1 MKNYYKIFFLP
12 FLFFFS
18 NLYSQD
24 CQNYLSNE
32 NQQNYVSSNELV
44 GGVDSVLGSA
54 IETNNSD
61 CAVIVINQDS
71 GEPWARY
78 HLSIKLSDFGLM
90 PGDKL
95 RIGVDGKND
104 SGYGRIEVNQ
114 DNRPNTS
121 LISQNFTN
129 IWSRVEQTILIPS
142 VETIDIW
149 LFSNYNNA
157 NSGNVYYDNLLIEK
171 VEDFSPFI
179 TTWKTDNLGNS
190 DENQILIAS
199 GGNSESFSV
208 DWGDGNSEIVPSG
221 FIELRHTYNEPGIYT
236 VSITGGHLELL
247 IGDPEK
253 LLSIEQWGD
262 IEWDH
267 FSYTFEGCS
276 NLQVEAVDTPNLSE
290 VTLLNNMFKDCTSM
304 VGNDSFNNW
313 DISTVVTLENM
324 FKGAS
329 SFNAPIGSWD
339 VTNAPV
345 LRFMFDGASS
355 FNQELSNWD
364 ISNYNNLEHLFY
376 NASAFNQNLSSWN
389 VSNVQNFSG
398 MFSSAKNFN
407 GDISSWNTE
416 SATNMVAMFNGA
428 TAFNQNIGNWDTSHV
443 DAMISMFDNALSFDQ
458 DISVWD
464 VSNLIAAFNM
474 FKGTGLS
481 VKNYDSLLNEWSKQ
495 HLQNGLIFDAG
506 NSFYCDGQE
515 ARQKLINDFDWII
528 KDAGKVEN
536 CQDTTSFITTWKTDN
551 PGESEDNQIT
561 IPTYRNE
568 TYDYDINWG
577 DGSIDT
583 GVTGEI
589 THTYFVPGTYEVS
602 INGNFP
608 RIYFNN
614 LKDAEK
620 ILSINQ
626 WGDIQWSSMEYA
638 FVACKN
644 LQILANDA
652 PDLSRVTSLLHMFS
666 GVENI
671 NSSLSTWDFST
682 ITNMSY
688 MFFNSL
694 TFNQDIGFW
703 DTNNV
708 TNMAGMFYKAEV
720 FNQDI
725 SSWDT
730 SNVTNMRSMFNNA
743 LTFNQDISSWDISKV
758 TNIFSMFNEASSFDQ
773 DLSGWDFTSIS
784 NLFETF
790 NYSGLSVENYD
801 NLLIAWS
808 ETEELKIDLL
818 GAFGLSY
825 CKGAVARQK
834 LIDINSWYIYD
845 GGENCPV
852 DFSNAF
858 VTTWKTDNLGFS
870 EGNQIIIPTSFGN
883 IYDYSVD
890 WGDGIVESGFNGD
903 ATHTYLIPGIY
914 TVSVIGDFPQIFFN
928 ASGDKDKLLSVEQWG
943 DVQWLDF
950 NSAFNGCTNLDVVA
964 DDIPNSSVVFEWRA
978 MFKNCSS
985 LIGNSAFNDWDMGNA
1000 LGMEDMFSG
1009 ATLFNQDISNWILG
1023 ATMNMNGMFENA
1035 TSYNQPLNF
1044 RGMDRSPTMVNM
1056 LNGAISFN
1064 QDLSQMPR
1072 HGTNMSGM
1080 LVNTGMSNEN
1090 YNKTLIGWAA
1100 KSNDFN
1106 VVLDAPQNQYCFSK
1120 DARQTLI
1127 NNFDWIINDGG
1138 ENCPIDE
1145 CQNDILNEDL
1155 TIILPSGT
1163 LIGGV
1168 DTAVGTEIDTNDSE
1182 CALIVGNIDNGQP
1195 WGRYR
1200 IAINLI
1206 DYGISPGDELLIG
1219 VDGKNLTGNA
1229 RIEVNRNNQPNTAIV
1244 SHNFNN
1250 SWSRFEDTFTVP
1262 SELVT
1267 IDIWLFSNYS
1277 QSSSGEAVYDNLVV
1291 QNLSNTGENNAPIA
1305 NAGGNIEVQDDDF
1318 NGMETVL
1325 LNASDSVDFDGDLVS
1340 YVWTENET
1348 IIANGIA
1355 PEVSLNLG
1363 IHEIELTVTDNEG
1376 LMAYDTVIV
1385 SVLEPLFIEC
1395 GNELVNENK
1404 NMTLV
1409 SGTLVGGVDSAIGNS
1424 DDTNLSDCALV
1435 VSNNDSGQPWG
1446 RYQIAINLLD
1456 YGIEAGDEIFLG
1468 VDGKNIT
1475 GNGRVEINRNNLPN
1489 TALGAKT
1496 FNNSWSRYETSFIVP
1511 SDLTTIDLWFFSNYG
1526 QQTSG
1531 SVVYDN
1537 LEVVNLSK
1545 GNVSSGKSS
1554 QVTEPINNLNI
1565 FPNPAK
1571 IETTLSFD
1579 QPTTVGIIQIF
1590 DVTGRLVQTING
1602 GLIDERGA
1610 PVNVQEM
1617 PDGVYFVKTIDDSGI
1632 EFQQQ
1637 MLIQRQ

>member
-32 NQQNYVSSNELV
+32 NQQNYVSSYELV
-44 GGVDSVLGSA
+44 GGVDSVFGSA
-54 IETNNSD
+54 VETNNSD
-61 CAVIVINQDS
+61 CAINVINQDS

-90 PGDKL
+90 PGDEL

-114 DNRPNTS
+114 NNRPNTS
-121 LISQNFTN
+121 LFSQNFTDE
-129 IWSRVEQTILIPS
+129 WSRVEQTILIPS
-142 VETIDIW
+142 IETLDIW
-149 LFSNYNNA
+149 LFSNYNNT

-171 VEDFSPFI
+171 VEDFSQFI
-179 TTWKTDNLGNS
+179 TTWKTDNPGNS

-199 GGNSESFSV
+199 GDNSESFSI
-208 DWGDGNSEIVPSG
+208 DWGDGNSETAPSG
-221 FIELRHTYNEPGIYT
+221 FIELLHTYSEPGIYT
-236 VSITGGHLELL
+236 VSVTGGHLELL
-247 IGDPEK
+247 IGDPKK

-329 SFNAPIGSWD
+329 SFNAPIASWD
-339 VTNAPV
+339 VTNAPD
-345 LRFMFDGASS
+345 LQFIFDGASS
-355 FNQELSNWD
+355 FNQDLSNWD
-364 ISNYNNLEHLFY
+364 VSNYTNLEYLFY
-376 NASAFNQNLSSWN
+376 NASSFNQDLSAWD
-389 VSNVQNFSG
+389 VSNVENFSG
-398 MFSSAKNFN
+398 MFNSAVNFN

-416 SATNMVAMFNGA
+416 SATNMVAMFSGA
-428 TAFNQNIGNWDTSHV
+428 TSFNQDIGNWDTSSV
-443 DAMISMFDNALSFDQ
+443 DAMISMFDNAISFDQ
-458 DISVWD
+458 DISFWN

-481 VKNYDSLLNEWSKQ
+481 VENYDSLLNEWSKQ
-495 HLQNGLIFDAG
+495 QLQNGLTFDAG

-515 ARQKLINDFDWII
+515 ARQRLIDDFDWII

-536 CQDTTSFITTWKTDN
+536 CRDTTSFITTWKTDN

-577 DGSIDT
+577 DGRVDT

-589 THTYFVPGTYEVS
+589 THTYAVAGTYEVS
-602 INGNFP
+602 IKGNFP

-614 LKDAEK
+614 LRDAEK
-620 ILSINQ
+620 ILFINQ
-626 WGDIQWSSMEYA
+626 WGDIQWSSMDYA

-671 NSSLSTWDFST
+671 NSNLSAWNFST

-703 DTNNV
+703 NTSSV
-708 TNMAGMFYKAEV
+708 TDMGGMFYNAKL

-730 SNVTNMRSMFNNA
+730 SNVTNMRSMFNKA
-743 LTFNQDISSWDISKV
+743 STFNQDISSWDINNV
-758 TNIFSMFNEASSFDQ
+758 TNIFSMFSEASSFDQ
-773 DLSGWDFTSIS
+773 DLSGWDFSSIS

-801 NLLIAWS
+801 KLLIAWS

-834 LIDINSWYIYD
+834 LIDINSWYIFD
-845 GGENCPV
+845 SGLNCAL
-852 DFSNAF
+852 DFTNAF
-858 VTTWKTDNLGFS
+858 VTTWKTDNPGVS
-870 EGNQIIIPTSFGN
+870 ANNQIRIPTSSGGS
-883 IYDYSVD
+883 YDYSVD
-890 WGDGIVESGFNGD
+890 WGDGLIESGFTGD
-903 ATHTYLIPGIY
+903 ATHTYSNSGTY
-914 TVSVIGDFPQIFFN
+914 TVSIIGEFPGISFN
-928 ASGDKDKLLSVEQWG
+928 ATGDREKLLKVIKWG
-943 DVQWLDF
+943 DNTWSRFDA
-950 NSAFNGCTNLDVVA
+950 AFKGCINLDVVA
-964 DDIPNSSVVFEWRA
+964 TDIPDLNNVTSFTE
-978 MFKNCSS
+978 MFSGCSN
-985 LIGNSAFNDWDMGNA
+985 LIGNDSFNSWNVSNAKSMLGLFYGTSNFNQPIGDWDVSNVLDMI
-1000 LGMEDMFSG
+1000 GMFQQSG
-1009 ATLFNQDISNWILG
+1009 FNQDISAWNVSKVERMNAMFKGATNFNQTLGQWLLNSITNMESMLDDSGLTVENYDDTLLGWNNGSSLNGITLG
-1023 ATMNMNGMFENA
+1023 AANLA
-1035 TSYNQPLNF
+1035 YCTSKEERQ
-1044 RGMDRSPTMVNM
+1044 
-1056 LNGAISFN
+1056 
-1064 QDLSQMPR
+1064 
-1072 HGTNMSGM
+1072 
-1080 LVNTGMSNEN
+1080 E
-1090 YNKTLIGWAA
+1090 LIDIYGW
-1100 KSNDFN
+1100 
-1106 VVLDAPQNQYCFSK
+1106 
-1120 DARQTLI
+1120 T
-1127 NNFDWIINDGG
+1127 INDGG
-1138 ENCPIDE
+1138 ENCPLVE
-1145 CQNDILNEDL
+1145 CQDDILNEDKS
-1155 TIILPSGT
+1155 IILPSGS
-1163 LIGGV
+1163 LVGGV
-1168 DTAVGTEIDTNDSE
+1168 DTAVGTDIDTNNSE

-1200 IAINLI
+1200 IAINLL
-1206 DYGISPGDELLIG
+1206 DYGISAGDELLIG
-1219 VDGKNLTGNA
+1219 IDGKNLSGNA
-1229 RIEVNRNNQPNTAIV
+1229 RIEVNRNNQPNTALV

-1250 SWSRFEDTFTVP
+1250 SWSRFENIFTVP

-1291 QNLSNTGENNAPIA
+1291 RNLSNTGENLYPVAS
-1305 NAGGNIEVQDDDF
+1305 AGNDFEAEDEDF
-1318 NGMETVL
+1318 NGIETVV
-1325 LNASDSVDFDGDLVS
+1325 LNATNSVDFDGDIVS
-1340 YVWTENET
+1340 YIWTEDEA
-1348 IIANGIA
+1348 IIADGIA

-1376 LMAYDTVIV
+1376 LKAYDTIIV
-1385 SVLEPLFIEC
+1385 SVLEPLLIDC
-1395 GNELVNENK
+1395 GNDLVNENE

-1409 SGTLVGGVDSAIGNS
+1409 SGTLVGGVDSAKGNS
-1424 DDTNLSDCALV
+1424 DDTNLSNCALV

-1456 YGIEAGDEIFLG
+1456 YGIEAGDQIFVG

-1475 GNGRVEINRNNLPN
+1475 GNGRVEINRDNLPN

-1496 FNNSWSRYETSFIVP
+1496 FNNSWSRYEASFIVP
-1511 SDLTTIDLWFFSNYG
+1511 SGLTTIDLWFFSNYG

-1531 SVVYDN
+1531 RAIYDN

-1545 GNVSSGKSS
+1545 GNVSSGKSIHVS
-1554 QVTEPINNLNI
+1554 EQLNELNI
-1565 FPNPAK
+1565 YPNPAS
-1571 IETTLSFD
+1571 IETILSFD
-1579 QPTTVGIIQIF
+1579 QPTIVGTIQIF
-1590 DVTGRLVQTING
+1590 DVTGRLVQTIDG
-1602 GLIDERGA
+1602 GPIDERGA

-1617 PDGVYFVKTIDDSGI
+1617 PNGVYFVKTKDASGI